1 MKGFVCVALLFLC
14 MVLVPITTAASLEV
28 TDGNPPQATW
38 GSKIAV
44 VPVTAVI
51 VSAGGS
57 ESAPLLTLRKGTS
70 RKDRRALGLTFRGVR
85 KALVE
90 LRGSGEVSDDMTT
103 EEVSVIVLGYL
114 VDANP
119 QAFGGDPQRD
129 WSGFLDFL
137 ENLIP
142 FILKI
147 MALFGL

>member
-1 MKGFVCVALLFLC
+1 MKGFVGMGVLFLC
-14 MVLVPITTAASLEV
+14 MLLVPITATASLEV
-28 TDGNPPQATW
+28 TDGNPTQGTW
-38 GSKIAV
+38 GSVAV

-51 VSAGGS
+51 
-57 ESAPLLTLRKGTS
+57 ESSDGPKAAPLTLRKSSS
-70 RKDRRALGLTFRGVR
+70 RRDRRAMGLTFRGVR

-90 LRGSGEVSDDMTT
+90 LRGSGVVTDGMTT
-103 EEVSVIVLGYL
+103 EEVSIIVLDYL